1 MARAVALLRGINV
14 GGKKL
19 LKMAALKTS
28 FERLGLT
35 DVATYIQSGNVVFS
49 APRVEPALARRISG
63 ALADEY
69 GHEVPVT
76 LRDAKQLQAV
86 LAAAP
91 KGFGQQPDTYRSDVI
106 FLFDGLTPQ
115 RVLRAVELRDGVDT
129 AHAGPGCLYFARLTA
144 RASQSKLTKIVSS
157 PLYAQMTIRN
167 WNTTTALA
175 RLASE

>member
-14 GGKKL
+14 GGKRL
-19 LKMAALKTS
+19 IKMAALKAS
-28 FERLGLT
+28 FERLGLA
-35 DVATYIQSGNVVFS
+35 DVATYIQSGNVLFT
-49 APRVEPALARRISG
+49 APRVGPALAKRISA

-76 LRDAKQLQAV
+76 LRDRAQLAAV
-86 LAAAP
+86 LSSAP
-91 KGFGQQPDTYRSDVI
+91 KGFGQRPDTFRSDVI
-106 FLFDGLTPQ
+106 FLFDGLDPK
-115 RVLRAVELRDGVDT
+115 RVLAGVELREGVDS

-144 RASQSKLTKIVSS
+144 RASHSKLTKIISS

-167 WNTTTALA
+167 WNTTTTLA